1 MNIRMTYL
9 YRDGG
14 NYKTWYDVVFPNRT
28 GKTAEQLTEEIKTH
42 LISGE
47 YFDQVLA
54 PAPIETEHDF
64 DEELDHTWLEFHSLK
79 ETSEQITIDQDIHD
93 FIASLEANTA

>member
-28 GKTAEQLTEEIKTH
+28 GKTAEQLTEEIKKH

-47 YFDQVLA
+47 YFDQALA
-54 PAPIETEHDF
+54 PIPVEYAESYDPD
-64 DEELDHTWLEFHSLK
+64 LDHNWLEFHSFQ
-79 ETSEQITIDQDIHD
+79 EVDEVPQTEEDVMS
-93 FIASLEANTA
+93 FIQKL